1 MSRIGVNS
9 HWSVDI
15 FRSDYFIKN
24 LQLIQIISSFIMTAR
39 PSTASSGAMSDS
51 FSVNL
56 ITQNS
61 SDPDSSRSGSE
72 IFIDVETF
80 FCNDIDLDKTD
91 HHILNKSVT
100 YRVSQYAVFGI
111 ENYDLW
117 ICIQTD
123 FVLFIENHLR
133 QLNESTWKMLLDYCY
148 SHEYWLDHDSKRKMS
163 DNFMKTISFDAEYSN
178 K

>member
-1 MSRIGVNS
+1 
-9 HWSVDI
+9 
-15 FRSDYFIKN
+15 
-24 LQLIQIISSFIMTAR
+24 
-39 PSTASSGAMSDS
+39 
-51 FSVNL
+51 
-56 ITQNS
+56 
-61 SDPDSSRSGSE
+61 
-72 IFIDVETF
+72 
-80 FCNDIDLDKTD
+80 
-91 HHILNKSVT
+91 VT